1 MTNNTIDT
9 KALHK
14 IGYGLYVIT
23 SNDGE
28 RDNGMICNTVV
39 QLSSDP
45 LRIGVSINKSNY
57 SHDTI
62 KKTGLMNVNCL
73 DESAP
78 FSVFEA
84 FGFKSGRDTDKFK
97 DCTPER
103 SENGLVVLPRYIN
116 AYMSVEVVDY
126 VDLGSHGLFICEL
139 TESKVVDGKDSMT
152 YAYDHAQ
159 VKPRPK
165 TSEIK
170 GYVCTICGYVHPES
184 ELPEDFECPLCKH
197 PASDFVPI
205 EG

>member
-1 MTNNTIDT
+1 MANNTIDT

-57 SHDTI
+57 SHEII
-62 KKTGLMNVNCL
+62 KKTGRMNVNCL
-73 DESAP
+73 NESAP

-97 DCTPER
+97 DCTPKR
-103 SENGLVVLPRYIN
+103 SANGLAVLPHYIN
-116 AYMSVEVVDY
+116 AYMSLEVVEY
-126 VDLGSHGLFICEL
+126 VDLGSHGLFICDL
-139 TESKVVDGKDSMT
+139 TDSVVIYHCLQLVFRANQYHCLFPSCNTCIQQISRCQQIGR
-152 YAYDHAQ
+152 AH
-159 VKPRPK
+159 V
-165 TSEIK
+165 
-170 GYVCTICGYVHPES
+170 
-184 ELPEDFECPLCKH
+184 
-197 PASDFVPI
+197 
-205 EG
+205 